1 MAIILME
8 KEVKHYMKNKDNKK
22 GENMM
27 YIKLNKKQIINKC
40 IKVTKEN
47 NRLTEQY
54 SNLSKNYESLLQDKI
69 KSENKLDDTIQLK
82 ESLQL
87 QNQTLEK
94 RLLATEVELLR
105 KIVSLFEKQPVQQPI
120 IYNYPNSNGVS
131 TTGTTTTT
139 SNTFY
144 GN

>member
-1 MAIILME
+1 
-8 KEVKHYMKNKDNKK
+8 
-22 GENMM
+22 M
-27 YIKLNKKQIINKC
+27 YIKLNKKQLINKVV
-40 IKVTKEN
+40 KLTKEKTNLIDAN
-47 NRLTEQY
+47 NLKGETLVNQQD
-54 SNLSKNYESLLQDKI
+54 NFDKLQKDY
-69 KSENKLDDTIQLK
+69 DDMVKVK
-82 ESLQL
+82 ESIQL

-105 KIVSLFEKQPVQQPI
+105 KIVSLYEKQAVQQPI

-139 SNTFY
+139 SNTIY

>member
-8 KEVKHYMKNKDNKK
+8 KRVEHYMKNKDNKK
-22 GENMM
+22 RSNMK
-27 YIKLNKKQIINKC
+27 KLTKKQLVKRCNSLF
-40 IKVTKEN
+40 E
-47 NRLTEQY
+47 
-54 SNLSKNYESLLQDKI
+54 SNSKFQQDYAKLLEDKI
-69 KSENKLDDTIQLK
+69 KSENNLDDMTQVK

-105 KIVSLFEKQPVQQPI
+105 KIVSLYEKQPIQQPI
-120 IYNYPNSNGVS
+120 VYNYPNSNGVS

-139 SNTFY
+139 TSNILNGY
-144 GN
+144 

>member
-1 MAIILME
+1 
-8 KEVKHYMKNKDNKK
+8 
-22 GENMM
+22 MM

-69 KSENKLDDTIQLK
+69 KSENNLDDMTQVK

-105 KIVSLFEKQPVQQPI
+105 KIVSLYEKQPVQQPI
-120 IYNYPNSNGVS
+120 VYNYPNSNGVS
-131 TTGTTTTT
+131 TTGTTITTA
-139 SNTFY
+139 SNTINGY
-144 GN
+144 

>member
-1 MAIILME
+1 
-8 KEVKHYMKNKDNKK
+8 
-22 GENMM
+22 MM
-27 YIKLNKKQIINKC
+27 YIKLNKKQLINKV
-40 IKVTKEN
+40 IKLTKEKTNLIDAN
-47 NRLTEQY
+47 N
-54 SNLSKNYESLLQDKI
+54 SNRQTLVYQENNYDKLQKDYDDMVKVKES
-69 KSENKLDDTIQLK
+69 IQLA
-82 ESLQL
+82 
-87 QNQTLEK
+87 NQTLEK

-105 KIVSLFEKQPVQQPI
+105 KIVSLYEKQPVQQPI

>member
-1 MAIILME
+1 
-8 KEVKHYMKNKDNKK
+8 
-22 GENMM
+22 M
-27 YIKLNKKQIINKC
+27 YIKLNKKQLINKVV
-40 IKVTKEN
+40 KLTKEKTDLIESN
-47 NRLTEQY
+47 NLKGETLE
-54 SNLSKNYESLLQDKI
+54 NLQDKY
-69 KSENKLDDTIQLK
+69 DDMVKVK
-82 ESLQL
+82 ESIQL

-105 KIVSLFEKQPVQQPI
+105 KIVSLYEKQPVQQPI

>member
-1 MAIILME
+1 
-8 KEVKHYMKNKDNKK
+8 
-22 GENMM
+22 MM
-27 YIKLNKKQIINKC
+27 YIKLNKKQLINKVV
-40 IKVTKEN
+40 KLTKEKTNLIDAN
-47 NRLTEQY
+47 NLKGETLVNQ
-54 SNLSKNYESLLQDKI
+54 QDKFD
-69 KSENKLDDTIQLK
+69 KLQKDYNDIVKVK
-82 ESLQL
+82 ESIQL

-105 KIVSLFEKQPVQQPI
+105 KIVSLYEKQPVKQPI
-120 IYNYPNSNGVS
+120 IYNYPNSNGVPLNGTTTGA